1 MGVILGGA
9 VCPIAIGVAW
19 RKANKTGCIV
29 GALTGLVAGVG
40 TWLGT
45 TARLWDGVIN
55 VTVRSE
61 SSLYWIGT
69 DMTFTHQ
76 TSGGD
81 YEMLAGNLA
90 SIGVGAIVSVAWS
103 LIVCD

>member
-9 VCPIAIGVAW
+9 VCPIAIGVTW

-61 SSLYWIGT
+61 SSIL
-69 DMTFTHQ
+69 DR
-76 TSGGD
+76 D
-81 YEMLAGNLA
+81 
-90 SIGVGAIVSVAWS
+90 
-103 LIVCD
+103 